1 MSGMENLKLE
11 TLKLETLK
19 LETLRSLVN
28 ELDLEELEILCKE
41 MDKRK
46 KCLQFLSK
54 PNTMGPIPLHFA
66 ALLVEMDIFDSI
78 RRLASLVLKEVNFI
92 VDDDVV
98 ELDFWLTS
106 IDSLDSMVP
115 HHTHLRFIKRGSDK
129 IKVSSCFG
137 LSVITEIEQFFIGKK
152 DVLVDE
158 MFRFFTDE
166 NKDSLL

>member
-1 MSGMENLKLE
+1 MSGM
-11 TLKLETLK
+11 ETLK

-54 PNTMGPIPLHFA
+54 PNTMGPIPFHFA

-78 RRLASLVLKEVNFI
+78 RRLASLELKEVDFI
-92 VDDDVV
+92 VNDDYV
-98 ELDFWLTS
+98 ELSFWLTS
-106 IDSLDSMVP
+106 LESMVS

-129 IKVSSCFG
+129 IEVSSYFK
-137 LSVITEIEQFFIGKK
+137 LSQVTEIEQFLIGKK

-158 MFRFFTDE
+158 MFRFFTDQ